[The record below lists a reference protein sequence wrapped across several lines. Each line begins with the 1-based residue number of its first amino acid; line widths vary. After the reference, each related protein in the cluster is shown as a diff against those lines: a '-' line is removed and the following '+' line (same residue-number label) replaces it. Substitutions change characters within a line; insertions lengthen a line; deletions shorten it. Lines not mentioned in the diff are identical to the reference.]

1 MSDFPIDQRLLG
13 AEDAMQVQ
21 RLLESNPDYTQRVEG
36 DMPTA
41 SAAMEVLTTLPPQT
55 SLNQKKDLGLFLD
68 GDLLA
73 LADLI
78 VGWPQAT
85 IAHVGLLM
93 THGKRHRQ
101 GLGRAVHQSVIEFL
115 VQFPEIDTL
124 RISIVDSNADAAQ
137 PFWSA
142 LGYEPTGE
150 FSDYQAGTVKSTAR
164 VWARSLK

>member
-1 MSDFPIDQRLLG
+1 MNDLPRDQRLLST
-13 AEDAMQVQ
+13 EDALQIQ

-36 DMPTA
+36 DTPTA
-41 SAAMEVLTTLPPQT
+41 SAAMEVLTTLPPET
-55 SLNQKKDLGLFLD
+55 RLNQKKDLGLFLD

-78 VGWPQAT
+78 VGWPQET
-85 IAHVGLLM
+85 IAHIGLLM

-101 GLGRAVHQSVIEFL
+101 GLGRAIHQSVIEFL
-115 VQFPEIDTL
+115 VQYPEIDTL

-137 PFWSA
+137 PFWAA

-150 FSDYQAGTVKSTAR
+150 FSVYQAGTVRSTAR
-164 VWARSLK
+164 AWTLSLK